1 MLVEQLSICIFLC
14 KIGQWNVFFLLW
26 LDAAEKRKE
35 ELVRKYQELKVY
47 LALCLVHIWVLQFP
61 TQHLSLVLLVWF
73 CRAALVFNCWRFLTK
88 NQWFC
93 SWVLSSSSEPLTDWL
108 PCRQLESW
116 RSFLRSVGERM
127 LPRTTDICHTDA
139 LSPIKTSSKPQQ
151 QTKSFSLDLLGH
163 WSMKFA
169 KSGSLLTSF

>member
-1 MLVEQLSICIFLC
+1 
-14 KIGQWNVFFLLW
+14 
-26 LDAAEKRKE
+26 
-35 ELVRKYQELKVY
+35 
-47 LALCLVHIWVLQFP
+47 
-61 TQHLSLVLLVWF
+61 
-73 CRAALVFNCWRFLTK
+73 
-88 NQWFC
+88 
-93 SWVLSSSSEPLTDWL
+93 LTDWL